1 MGITITKQNKK
12 FPPLRI
18 LLVEE
23 SEHDFLALRRT
34 FEKSRV
40 ASKITRYV
48 RAEDA
53 LERLTADVTSFDLVV
68 TEHKLPGISGLEL
81 CKELIDRKISLP
93 LVLLTGAESESLA
106 LEALKAGFN
115 DYLTKDPEQGYP
127 GLLPLF
133 FVHVVRRY
141 RYCERLRRTEEERK
155 TRPPHNTIEENLT
168 EMVCRFLPDTT
179 LTYVNNA
186 YCRFFNTKRE
196 ELLGQSFMRFVH
208 ETDKKKTEENFA
220 SLSQENPVEKIQHRV
235 VLSSG
240 EARCLEWTNRAIFG
254 EQGNLTEFQSVGVD
268 ISERK
273 EVEEDLLKSEERYRF
288 LVENVFDGFFV
299 CEVKSGDFMLINKR
313 ACDLFGYPMQEALTR
328 SIWDIIA
335 PEEHETLK
343 ESIKAQLEGKTIG
356 PLRNVFKAVRKDGSE
371 MKTEVSASIV
381 SFQREHVLQG
391 IIRDLTEKEGLRH
404 QFEKA
409 DKVEGISA
417 LASGIAYQFND
428 VLSGITENIG
438 RLESD
443 FPEEDNISRY
453 IEPMYDATRRMSL
466 LSGQLLG
473 FSETGKYQPKI
484 TSLNEIVEETSTLV
498 QHTIDPAIQVE
509 TILTDDTFNVE
520 LDIAR
525 MQLKLAALMTN
536 TAEAIEGHGR
546 IRIIVKN
553 QEVNDE
559 FAKTH
564 PGLRS
569 GRYVTLALET
579 DGKGLDEKTRR
590 RLIEPFLRP
599 SFEGRDLD
607 MDGMYET
614 EELHEDWIPVDPGPE
629 KGVMVYLF
637 IPVSE
642 PNELAAEE
650 QKTEGP
656 HGKGTVLIVEDE
668 ENEEGITKGVLE
680 KLGYYVLEVKTG
692 MEAINLARTFEGE
705 IELAFLDIVLP
716 DMGGEEVYSLL
727 LEARPGLKVIVCS
740 GYANDGIVQKV
751 LDAGA
756 QAFIQKPFTVATLSA
771 KLEELQI
778 NL

>member
-1 MGITITKQNKK
+1 MEISITEQNKK
-12 FPPLRI
+12 IPPLRI

-34 FEKSRV
+34 FEKSRL

-53 LERLTADVTSFDLVV
+53 LERLTADITSFDLVV
-68 TEHKLPGISGLEL
+68 TEHKLPGISGLAL
-81 CKELIDRKISLP
+81 CKELIERKIPLP
-93 LVLLTGAESESLA
+93 LVLLTGAESGSLA

-115 DYLTKDPEQGYP
+115 EYLIKDHEQGYP
-127 GLLPLF
+127 GLLPLVF
-133 FVHVVRRY
+133 LNVVRKY
-141 RYCERLRRTEEERK
+141 RYCESLRRTEEERK
-155 TRPPHNTIEENLT
+155 TRPPHDTIEKNLT

-208 ETDKKKTEENFA
+208 EADKEKTEEHLA
-220 SLSQENPVEKIQHRV
+220 SLSQEDPVEKIQHRV

-240 EARCLEWTNRAIFG
+240 EGRYLEWTNMAIFG
-254 EQGNLTEFQSVGVD
+254 EQGNLTEFQSVGID
-268 ISERK
+268 ISEHK
-273 EVEEDLLKSEERYRF
+273 EAEEDLLKSEERYRF

-299 CEVKSGDFMLINKR
+299 CDIKSGDFMLINKR

-335 PEEHETLK
+335 PEEHEILK
-343 ESIKAQLEGKTIG
+343 ESIREQLEGKTFG
-356 PLRNVFKAVRKDGSE
+356 PIRNTLKAMHKDGSE
-371 MKTEVSASIV
+371 IKTEVSASIV
-381 SFQREHVLQG
+381 SFQRENVLQG
-391 IIRDLTEKEGLRH
+391 MIRDLTEKEGFRQQL
-404 QFEKA
+404 EKA

-428 VLSGITENIG
+428 ILSGITENIG

-443 FPEEDNISRY
+443 FPEEDNVSRY

-473 FSETGKYQPKI
+473 FSESGKYQPRI
-484 TSLNEIVEETSTLV
+484 TSLNEIVEETLTLV

-509 TILTDDTFNVE
+509 TILKDDTFNVE
-520 LDIAR
+520 LHIAR

-553 QEVNDE
+553 QEVDDE

-564 PGLRS
+564 PGLKS
-569 GRYVTLALET
+569 ERYVSLTLEA

-590 RLIEPFLRP
+590 RLIEPFPRL
-599 SFEGRDLD
+599 SFEGRNLD
-607 MDGMYET
+607 MDGIYET
-614 EELHEDWIPVDPGPE
+614 EGPHDNWIPVDPGPE
-629 KGVMVYLF
+629 KEVMIYLF

-642 PNELAAEE
+642 PNELTAEE
-650 QKTEGP
+650 QKTKG
-656 HGKGTVLIVEDE
+656 HHHKGTVLVVEDE
-668 ENEEGITKGVLE
+668 ETEVSMTRGVLE
-680 KLGYYVLEVKTG
+680 KLGYTVLEVKTG
-692 MEAINLARTFEGE
+692 MEAISLARTFEGK
-705 IELAFLDIVLP
+705 IEFAFLDIVLP

-740 GYANDGIVQKV
+740 GYANDGIIQRV

-756 QAFIQKPFTVATLSA
+756 QAFIQKPFTVETVSA

-778 NL
+778 KL